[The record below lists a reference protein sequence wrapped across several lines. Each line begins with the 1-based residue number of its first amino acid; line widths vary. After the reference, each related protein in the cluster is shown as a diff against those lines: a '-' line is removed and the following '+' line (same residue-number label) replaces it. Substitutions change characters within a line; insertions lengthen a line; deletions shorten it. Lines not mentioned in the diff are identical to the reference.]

1 MFKLQSQ
8 DAEDA
13 LESTLFFLLWYLFEQ
28 DWWFLFQG
36 NLINIIN
43 FNFTPAIKFDA
54 EATDNILFLK
64 CLCWV

>member
-43 FNFTPAIKFDA
+43 FNFTPTIK
-54 EATDNILFLK
+54 I
-64 CLCWV
+64 